1 MLMNNDFESQ
11 RDDLEE
17 LLKKYRPKWQLSALA
32 WMDYDDVCQ
41 IIRLHIYN
49 KWHLWDQSRS
59 FKPWASMIIS
69 NQIKNLIRNNYSS
82 FAKPC
87 LRCPHNMGANS
98 CELTKS
104 QEQDESCP
112 DFAKWRKKKERA
124 YNIKLPLA
132 LEEGIATGTT
142 NIQDFVD
149 YKESSDKLHVLVME
163 QLNEKHKNIYYM
175 LYIDHIDE
183 NEVAK
188 KFGFKADSSKRRKPR
203 YKQMANLKKKFYHI
217 ALKIM
222 KDNDIL

>member
-1 MLMNNDFESQ
+1 MWMNNDFDSQ

-41 IIRLHIYN
+41 IIRIHIHN
-49 KWHLWDQSRS
+49 KWHLWDQSRP

-98 CELTKS
+98 CDFTKS
-104 QEQDESCP
+104 QEQDDTCT
-112 DFAKWRKKKERA
+112 DFAKWKKKKERA

-132 LEEGIATGTT
+132 LEEGVATGTAS
-142 NIQDFVD
+142 IQDFVD
-149 YKESSDKLHVLVME
+149 YKGASGKLHVLVME

-175 LYIDHIDE
+175 LYIEHIDE
-183 NEVAK
+183 NEVAQ
-188 KFGFKADSSKRRKPR
+188 KFGFKADSSKRKKPR

-217 ALKIM
+217 AIKIM
-222 KDNDIL
+222 KDHDIL